1 MEIVN
6 CFIQYKCLVI
16 IRVLI
21 MYGLLMKK
29 AIGISAINVPVDMI
43 MVRIKN
49 KQISWWN
56 QPVQNQD

>member
-1 MEIVN
+1 
-6 CFIQYKCLVI
+6 
-16 IRVLI
+16 

-56 QPVQNQD
+56 QPAQNQD